1 MEEPLV
7 EARRAVLALCGDG
20 PLIDRLQRAFGH
32 LEVLDAGDGLPAES
46 APRISELIADL
57 VYGGESV
64 AEALRGVPAADQ
76 QVLAAR
82 VLAIYEDLAGIR
94 Q

>member
-1 MEEPLV
+1 MEDPVV
-7 EARRAVLALCGDG
+7 EARRAVLALCGDAS
-20 PLIDRLQRAFGH
+20 LIDRLQRASGH
-32 LEVLDAGDGLPAES
+32 LEVLDAGGGLPAES
-46 APRISELIADL
+46 AARISELIADL

-64 AEALRGVPAADQ
+64 AEALRAVPAADQ

-82 VLAIYEDLAGIR
+82 VLAVYEDLAGIR